1 MSLGSTFLSEMK
13 LALTLVIAP
22 EKLLDFV
29 STPGM
34 DDTDWGTA

>member
-1 MSLGSTFLSEMK
+1 MFLSEME
-13 LALTLVIAP
+13 LVLPLVIAP
-22 EKLLDFV
+22 ETLIDFV